1 MVSDLD
7 NIVYHQKLGSLNE
20 RCLRVSKIFNDIEA
34 NTTLH
39 SNHNSIHLAQLAKA
53 DLSSLMVGEFPEL
66 QGIMG
71 KYYALS
77 SNMDE
82 DFVQAIEDHY
92 KPKFSGDELPQND
105 SSILLSLADKFV
117 TLIDLFSIG
126 EKPSGV
132 KDPFALRRAAIS
144 IIRVLIECDINL
156 DLIEL
161 IFDRLQNF
169 IKDRGYE
176 TLVVQSVCDD
186 KPRLINDIILKVEAV
201 NEFKKID
208 ISENLAQSNKRVLNI
223 LKKYENSLT
232 EKVNQD
238 LLESDSEKLLY
249 QSILKVTENN
259 KIFLEAKNYKSLLN
273 NLIHLSE
280 PIDNFFEDTMVNADK
295 KNIKHNRHLLLS
307 DLNKA
312 MNIIAN
318 LSVLG
323 T

>member
-1 MVSDLD
+1 
-7 NIVYHQKLGSLNE
+7 
-20 RCLRVSKIFNDIEA
+20 
-34 NTTLH
+34 
-39 SNHNSIHLAQLAKA
+39 
-53 DLSSLMVGEFPEL
+53 
-66 QGIMG
+66 
-71 KYYALS
+71 
-77 SNMDE
+77 
-82 DFVQAIEDHY
+82 
-92 KPKFSGDELPQND
+92 
-105 SSILLSLADKFV
+105 V

-144 IIRVLIECDINL
+144 IIRILIECDINL

-161 IFDRLQNF
+161 INKNFPSDQEENKDYLIDFIFDRLQNF

-176 TLVVQSVCDD
+176 TLVVQSVCDSQ
-186 KPRLINDIILKVEAV
+186 PRLINDIILKVEAV

-280 PIDNFFEDTMVNADK
+280 PIDNFFEDTMVNADN

-323 T
+323 S